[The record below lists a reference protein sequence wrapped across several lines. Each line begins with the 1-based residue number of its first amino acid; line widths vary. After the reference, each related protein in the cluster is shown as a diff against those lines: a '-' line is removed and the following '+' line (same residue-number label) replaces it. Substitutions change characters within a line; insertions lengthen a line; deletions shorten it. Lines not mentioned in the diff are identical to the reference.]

1 MNQKIIIHRCS
12 RCNRTIWVPESII
25 RGMGPICF
33 GKSYT
38 NKVLLKRGLTQDE
51 INNIPKDKMKKLVN
65 EAVRR
70 YKRKQKRNQKIRI
83 SRSKIRNFKK
93 DDKQKTLDS
102 FISIEV
108 QHEEN
113 EIEAL
118 RTEMNEITQ
127 KIAKTSGSKQM
138 MLSDRVFEIIEIIK
152 KLEKCSK

>member
-1 MNQKIIIHRCS
+1 LNQKIIIHRCS